1 MAQTLEHNQVVTQ
14 VVPITVPSC
23 DVDVTV
29 IQQLDDEPNDVG
41 GLTAAELKAKFD
53 ETNAA
58 VKRYIN
64 DELIPAVV
72 GADATEQARAAA
84 EAERVANEIERVS
97 NETTRVNAETT
108 RGNNE
113 TARQSAET
121 TRGNNETTRVSNE
134 TTRVN
139 AETTRGNNETTRVNN
154 EAARQNNEAARVL
167 AEAARENAETGYVAQ
182 CATSAQDAANS
193 ATAAGNSATA
203 ASNSETAAGNSA
215 TAASNSATAAGNSA
229 KNAATSESNA
239 AASKAAA
246 SESETAA
253 GNSATAAGNSAKNA
267 ATSERNAEASAEDA
281 EAWAVGKRGGVNVGE
296 SDPAYHNNAL
306 YWKEQAQQAA
316 GGDKLDK
323 TGDGSNVTAA
333 FTAASSRT
341 NIATGEKL
349 SVLFGKIA
357 KWFSDLGSLAFKS
370 TVAKSDLASAV
381 QTSLELAD
389 TALQS
394 LPSHNH
400 DASAIDSGILPVIRG
415 GTGVSSLDELA
426 TALGAA
432 RIQTGSYTGT
442 GTYGES
448 NPCSLTFDIAP
459 RFVIVFAVVGS
470 TFPILL
476 VNEYGSATFQG
487 TNNTQTYIKDTA
499 TISGNTVSWYGGKAD
514 NQLNNSGSKYMYV
527 AFG

>member
-58 VKRYIN
+58 VKSYIN

-134 TTRVN
+134 TIRQ
-139 AETTRGNNETTRVNN
+139 NN
-154 EAARQNNEAARVL
+154 EAARQNNEEARVL

-182 CATSAQDAANS
+182 CATSAQ
-193 ATAAGNSATA
+193 
-203 ASNSETAAGNSA
+203 
-215 TAASNSATAAGNSA
+215 
-229 KNAATSESNA
+229 
-239 AASKAAA
+239 
-246 SESETAA
+246 
-253 GNSATAAGNSAKNA
+253 
-267 ATSERNAEASAEDA
+267 DA

-316 GGDKLDK
+316 GGGVTSFKGRAGTVVPQEGDYTAGMVGAIPVNEKGAANGVASLGSDGKVPGAQLPSLDYIPTSQK
-323 TGDGSNVTAA
+323 GAANGVASLGADGKVPSAQLPETGGEAYTATLTTSGWAQSGDRYSQTVNVTGVTASTPVVLVDVALSGADLDADAA
-333 FTAASSRT
+333 ALEAWGIVSANNVAQGAGTLTFYA
-341 NIATGEKL
+341 L
-349 SVLFGKIA
+349 SV
-357 KWFSDLGSLAFKS
+357 
-370 TVAKSDLASAV
+370 
-381 QTSLELAD
+381 
-389 TALQS
+389 
-394 LPSHNH
+394 PSVNV
-400 DASAIDSGILPVIRG
+400 PVNV
-415 GTGVSSLDELA
+415 GV
-426 TALGAA
+426 
-432 RIQTGSYTGT
+432 
-442 GTYGES
+442 
-448 NPCSLTFDIAP
+448 C
-459 RFVIVFAVVGS
+459 
-470 TFPILL
+470 
-476 VNEYGSATFQG
+476 
-487 TNNTQTYIKDTA
+487 
-499 TISGNTVSWYGGKAD
+499 
-514 NQLNNSGSKYMYV
+514 
-527 AFG
+527 

>member
-58 VKRYIN
+58 VKSYIN

-134 TTRVN
+134 TIRQ
-139 AETTRGNNETTRVNN
+139 NN

-229 KNAATSESNA
+229 KNAATSE
-239 AASKAAA
+239 
-246 SESETAA
+246 
-253 GNSATAAGNSAKNA
+253 
-267 ATSERNAEASAEDA
+267 RNAEASAEDA

-296 SDPAYHNNAL
+296 GDPAYHNNAL

-316 GGDKLDK
+316 G
-323 TGDGSNVTAA
+323 TGDMLASTYDPHGKAQDIFAYADTKSNKAVA
-333 FTAASSRT
+333 FTVTLSASGWSGNAHTVSDARFL
-341 NIATGEKL
+341 TGNYAY
-349 SVLFGKIA
+349 SVA
-357 KWFSDLGSLAFKS
+357 
-370 TVAKSDLASAV
+370 
-381 QTSLELAD
+381 
-389 TALQS
+389 
-394 LPSHNH
+394 P
-400 DASAIDSGILPVIRG
+400 DSG
-415 GTGVSSLDELA
+415 SF
-426 TALGAA
+426 AA
-432 RIQTGSYTGT
+432 
-442 GTYGES
+442 YGES
-448 NPCSLTFDIAP
+448 
-459 RFVIVFAVVGS
+459 VI
-470 TFPILL
+470 
-476 VNEYGSATFQG
+476 Y
-487 TNNTQTYIKDTA
+487 
-499 TISGNTVSWYGGKAD
+499 AD
-514 NQLNNSGSKYMYV
+514 NVTTAGKMQFHCGEVPTADLTVNILRMEAS
-527 AFG
+527 A

>member
-58 VKRYIN
+58 VKSYIN

-97 NETTRVNAETT
+97 NETTRVNAEIT

-113 TARQSAET
+113 TARQGAET
-121 TRGNNETTRVSNE
+121 TRGNNETTRESNE
-134 TTRVN
+134 TTRQ
-139 AETTRGNNETTRVNN
+139 NN
-154 EAARQNNEAARVL
+154 EATRQNNEAARVL

-182 CATSAQDAANS
+182 CATSAEDAANS

-229 KNAATSESNA
+229 MNAATSESNA

-253 GNSATAAGNSAKNA
+253 GNSATAAGNSAMNA
-267 ATSERNAEASAEDA
+267 ATSERNAEASAQDA

-316 GGDKLDK
+316 G
-323 TGDGSNVTAA
+323 TGDM
-333 FTAASSRT
+333 
-341 NIATGEKL
+341 
-349 SVLFGKIA
+349 
-357 KWFSDLGSLAFKS
+357 
-370 TVAKSDLASAV
+370 LASTYDPQGKAQDIFAYV
-381 QTSLELAD
+381 E
-389 TALQS
+389 
-394 LPSHNH
+394 
-400 DASAIDSGILPVIRG
+400 G
-415 GTGVSSLDELA
+415 LA
-426 TALGAA
+426 T
-432 RIQTGSYTGT
+432 
-442 GTYGES
+442 
-448 NPCSLTFDIAP
+448 
-459 RFVIVFAVVGS
+459 
-470 TFPILL
+470 
-476 VNEYGSATFQG
+476 SAKAKLFSV
-487 TNNTQTYIKDTA
+487 
-499 TISGNTVSWYGGKAD
+499 TIPASGWSGNAQTVSNDMFKAAGFGYIYNPDEASYGAYISAMVRCGEVTVDGQVMFYCDDTPTDDITVDFMRIEVND
-514 NQLNNSGSKYMYV
+514 NV
-527 AFG
+527 

>member
-58 VKRYIN
+58 VKSYIN

-97 NETTRVNAETT
+97 NETTRVNAEIT

-113 TARQSAET
+113 TARQGAET
-121 TRGNNETTRVSNE
+121 TRGNNETTRESNE
-134 TTRVN
+134 TTRQ
-139 AETTRGNNETTRVNN
+139 NN
-154 EAARQNNEAARVL
+154 EATRQNNEAARVL

-182 CATSAQDAANS
+182 CATSAEDAANS

-229 KNAATSESNA
+229 M
-239 AASKAAA
+239 
-246 SESETAA
+246 
-253 GNSATAAGNSAKNA
+253 NA
-267 ATSERNAEASAEDA
+267 ATSERNAEASAQDA

-316 GGDKLDK
+316 G
-323 TGDGSNVTAA
+323 TGDM
-333 FTAASSRT
+333 
-341 NIATGEKL
+341 
-349 SVLFGKIA
+349 
-357 KWFSDLGSLAFKS
+357 
-370 TVAKSDLASAV
+370 LASTYDPQGKAQDIFAYV
-381 QTSLELAD
+381 DGLAAAAKAKLFSV
-389 TALQS
+389 TI
-394 LPSHNH
+394 P
-400 DASAIDSGILPVIRG
+400 ASGW
-415 GTGVSSLDELA
+415 
-426 TALGAA
+426 
-432 RIQTGSYTGT
+432 
-442 GTYGES
+442 
-448 NPCSLTFDIAP
+448 
-459 RFVIVFAVVGS
+459 
-470 TFPILL
+470 
-476 VNEYGSATFQG
+476 
-487 TNNTQTYIKDTA
+487 
-499 TISGNTVSWYGGKAD
+499 SGNAQTVSNDMFKAAGFGYIYNPDEASYGAYISAMVRCGEVTVDGQVMFYCDDTPTDDITVDFMRIEVND
-514 NQLNNSGSKYMYV
+514 NV
-527 AFG
+527 

>member
-113 TARQSAET
+113 TSRQSAEITRGNNETARQSAET

-134 TTRVN
+134 TIRQ
-139 AETTRGNNETTRVNN
+139 NN

-203 ASNSETAAGNSA
+203 ASNSEIAAGNSA

-229 KNAATSESNA
+229 MNAAKSERNA
-239 AASKAAA
+239 AASEAAA
-246 SESETAA
+246 SSAAIAAEESASDA
-253 GNSATAAGNSAKNA
+253 GNSALNAGQSEKNA
-267 ATSERNAEASAEDA
+267 EESAEDA
-281 EAWAVGKRGGVNVGE
+281 EAWAVGKRGGVNVVEG
-296 SDPAYHNNAL
+296 DPAYHNNAL

-316 GGDKLDK
+316 GGGVTSFKGRAGAVVPQEGDYTAGMVGAIPVNEKGAANGVASLGANGK
-323 TGDGSNVTAA
+323 VPSAQLPEMGGEAYTARLTTSGWAQSGRYKKQTVTVTGLKASYPVAPVVDAQLSGTDADGDAAILTA
-333 FTAASSRT
+333 FAAVNILQTSANQLIAYCIEDAPTT
-341 NIATGEKL
+341 NIPL
-349 SVLFGKIA
+349 I
-357 KWFSDLGSLAFKS
+357 
-370 TVAKSDLASAV
+370 
-381 QTSLELAD
+381 
-389 TALQS
+389 
-394 LPSHNH
+394 
-400 DASAIDSGILPVIRG
+400 I
-415 GTGVSSLDELA
+415 
-426 TALGAA
+426 
-432 RIQTGSYTGT
+432 
-442 GTYGES
+442 
-448 NPCSLTFDIAP
+448 
-459 RFVIVFAVVGS
+459 
-470 TFPILL
+470 
-476 VNEYGSATFQG
+476 
-487 TNNTQTYIKDTA
+487 NTW
-499 TISGNTVSWYGGKAD
+499 G
-514 NQLNNSGSKYMYV
+514 
-527 AFG
+527 